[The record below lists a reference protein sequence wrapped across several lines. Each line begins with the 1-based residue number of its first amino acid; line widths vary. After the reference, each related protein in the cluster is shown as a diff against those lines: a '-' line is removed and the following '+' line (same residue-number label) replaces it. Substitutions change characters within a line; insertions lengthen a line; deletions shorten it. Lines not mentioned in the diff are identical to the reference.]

1 MTEQKAK
8 EPMDYKDTVFLPKTD
23 FPMKAGLPQKEPGIL
38 AKWEADGLYHRSR
51 EARAGR
57 EKFILHDGPP
67 YANGDMHIGHAL
79 NHILKDMV
87 CRTQSL
93 LGKDAPYVPGW
104 DCHGLPIEWKV
115 EEQYRKKKLN
125 KDEVPVKEFR
135 AECRAYAQHWVN
147 VQREQVK
154 RLGILGHWE
163 KPYLTMDFDSEA
175 TIVSELLKFAES
187 GQLYRGAKPVMWSPV
202 EKTAL
207 AEAEVEYEE
216 ITSTQIDVAFEI
228 VESPIPELVG
238 AHAVIWTT
246 TPWTIPVN
254 QAIAYGPDVEYSLVE
269 AATAATVGFETRSGG
284 KVTAQSDLFAC
295 RRYLVASALFEQF
308 KGRAQFVDL
317 WQVVATLNGSDLA
330 GTIARHPIYN
340 YLRHSREGG
349 NPSPATS
356 SQPDGSV
363 MDPRLRGGDEKGN
376 GMSDAEWERALEFY
390 ARPRP
395 FLPGDFVTTDSGTGL
410 VHMAPDHGEDDF
422 DLCKA
427 HGIEPVFAVGPD
439 GRYRDDWAWLGG
451 NTLSVINS
459 KLNAPPNADGTGGP
473 ICEALKATGALLSA
487 RNDESTRHSYPHSWR
502 SKAKVIYRCTPQWF
516 VPMDKPVDRDCP
528 RMGTVPNAG
537 GAQSGTVPKGTVPD
551 VTLDGVGH
559 ASGIPA
565 TLRELATAA
574 IADTRWVPEKGRNR
588 IGAMVEG
595 RPDWV
600 LSRQRAWGVP
610 ITLFVDR
617 KSGQYLNDAGVNA
630 RIVEAIKAEGV
641 DAWEAARAQEY
652 LGDAYTCEDYEQ
664 VFDILDVWFDS
675 GCTHVFTLES
685 GKWPELSW
693 PADLYL
699 EGSDQHRG
707 WFQSSLLQSSAT
719 RGRAPYDAVLTHGF
733 TMDAKGLKMS
743 KSVGNTV
750 DPLKV
755 MEVNGADIIRLWA
768 LSVDFTE
775 DHRIGDEILK
785 GVGDQY
791 RKLRNTFRYLLG
803 ALDGFSEAERVNFGQ
818 GLSPNGDCPQN
829 APEEGIVPMRGQS
842 LEQLPEL
849 ERYVLHL
856 LSGLDAKLKVAVDD
870 FDFNSYVR
878 LLSDFANEDLSAFF
892 FDIRKDCLYCDAP
905 DSPKRRAY
913 RTVLDILFHA
923 MVRYAAPVLV
933 FTAEEVWASRYPD
946 AESVH
951 LLEWPILP
959 SLRHSREGGNPSPE
973 TFSQPDDPVMD
984 PRLRGG
990 DELVEKWTR
999 LRSLREGVLA
1009 HLETLRREK
1018 VIGSSLEGSLQLTL
1032 RQDSDVALV
1041 QSLDFDEIC
1050 IACEIAVET
1059 NSSVPEHVDMVLIGA
1074 TKTTHHKCGRCWRH
1088 LPEVSEDGAL
1098 CGRCDDVISNQ

>member
-1 MTEQKAK
+1 MALKELSTTQSSPKHPRDMTEKQ
-8 EPMDYKDTVFLPKTD
+8 DYKDTVFLPKTE

-38 AKWEADGLYHRSR
+38 AKWEADGLYHKLR

-87 CRTQSL
+87 CRTQTL

-154 RLGILGHWE
+154 RLGVLGNWD

-207 AEAEVEYEE
+207 AEAEVEYED

-228 VESPIPELVG
+228 VESPIAELVG

-254 QAIAYGPDVEYSLVE
+254 QAIAYGPDVEYTLVE
-269 AATAATVGFETRSGG
+269 AHGRKLLLAE
-284 KVTAQSDLFAC
+284 
-295 RRYLVASALFEQF
+295 ALFDDAVERYIRSDAIPV
-308 KGRAQFVDL
+308 GSG
-317 WQVVATLNGSDLA
+317 WQVRWEGKGSDLA
-330 GTIARHPIYN
+330 GTIARHPMHH
-340 YLRHSREGG
+340 LGG
-349 NPSPATS
+349 FFA
-356 SQPDGSV
+356 
-363 MDPRLRGGDEKGN
+363 K
-376 GMSDAEWERALEFY
+376 
-390 ARPRP
+390 PRP

-427 HGIEPVFAVGPD
+427 HGIEPQFAVEGD
-439 GRYRDDWAWLGG
+439 GKYRADWGWLGG
-451 NTLSVINS
+451 QGSVINP
-459 KLNAPPNADGTGGP
+459 KFNAPDGP
-473 ICEALKATGALLSA
+473 ICSDLREAGGLLAASA
-487 RNDESTRHSYPHSWR
+487 DYQHSYPHSWR

-516 VPMDKPVDRDCP
+516 VPMDRPVTPAQAGAAGSLAQPSLNKPIAAP
-528 RMGTVPNAG
+528 ASAG
-537 GAQSGTVPKGTVPD
+537 ATILEDGPD
-551 VTLDGVGH
+551 AVGH
-559 ASGIPA
+559 AQGIPA
-565 TLRELATAA
+565 TLRELAMAA
-574 IADTRWVPEKGRNR
+574 IADTRFVPEKGRNR
-588 IGAMVEG
+588 IGSMVEG

-617 KSGQYLNDAGVNA
+617 KTGQYLNDPTVNA

-652 LGDAYTCEDYEQ
+652 LGSAYKAEDYEQ

-685 GKWPELSW
+685 GKWPELRW

-707 WFQSSLLQSSAT
+707 WFQSSLLQSCGT
-719 RGRAPYDAVLTHGF
+719 RGRAPYNAVLTHGF
-733 TMDAKGLKMS
+733 TMDQKGLKMS

-755 MEVNGADIIRLWA
+755 METNGADIIRLWA

-785 GVGDQY
+785 GVADQY

-803 ALDGFSEAERVNFGQ
+803 ALDGFSEEERVSDVAQ
-818 GLSPNGDCPQN
+818 
-829 APEEGIVPMRGQS
+829 M
-842 LEQLPEL
+842 PEL

-856 LSGLDAKLKVAVDD
+856 LADMDAKLKVAVED

-878 LLSDFANEDLSAFF
+878 LLSDFANNDLSAFF

-905 DSPKRRAY
+905 ESLKRRSY

-951 LLEWPILP
+951 LLEWPEVDAGWVDI
-959 SLRHSREGGNPSPE
+959 SLSDKWSH
-973 TFSQPDDPVMD
+973 
-984 PRLRGG
+984 LR
-990 DELVEKWTR
+990 D
-999 LRSLREGVLA
+999 LRSTVLEPIEA
-1009 HLETLRREK
+1009 MRREK
-1018 VIGSSLEGSLQLTL
+1018 LVGSSLEAVVKL
-1032 RQDSDVALV
+1032 RVKDPNLEERAN
-1041 QSLDFDEIC
+1041 SLDFAEVC
-1050 IACEIAVET
+1050 IAAEVEVTGFANDAVDEVRQIT
-1059 NSSVPEHVDMVLIGA
+1059 FSG
-1074 TKTTHHKCGRCWRH
+1074 KTTHHKCGRCWRH

-1098 CGRCDDVISNQ
+1098 CGRCDTVLSN